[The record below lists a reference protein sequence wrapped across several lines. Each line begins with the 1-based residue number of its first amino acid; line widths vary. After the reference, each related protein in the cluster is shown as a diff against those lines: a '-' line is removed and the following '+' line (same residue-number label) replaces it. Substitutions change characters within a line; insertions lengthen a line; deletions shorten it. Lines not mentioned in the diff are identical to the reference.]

1 MDVLEIGEKMRVL
14 LFLTFTLLATPAF
27 GEKPHQ
33 LLPTDCSGAIG
44 ILLHQA
50 GVTKEALFLS
60 RAKNGRECLYKLRET
75 QLSKAEE
82 SVQEQIFRGV
92 KIDGTSL
99 FKELGEKTV
108 LAPIELWPPMIDRT
122 VAAAPPQESL
132 GALPDMNFHQY
143 DVAQTQPG
151 QNLPS
156 VFEEGEGTILHCD
169 GTAEFAVALAK
180 KRLLGQ
186 VVVAIN
192 KGKLID
198 VFLLQRKG
206 PRFQFQKLAKRLSI
220 KAKIAAK
227 EIGIEGAV
235 ELETISPLAKLTV
248 LGPTIRIE

>member
-1 MDVLEIGEKMRVL
+1 MRVL
-14 LFLTFTLLATPAF
+14 LILTFILLAPPAF

-44 ILLHQA
+44 ILLHRA

-60 RAKNGRECLYKLRET
+60 REKNGRECLYKLRKM
-75 QLSKAEE
+75 QLYKAEE
-82 SVQEQIFRGV
+82 SVQELIFRRV
-92 KIDGTSL
+92 KIDGTTL
-99 FKELGEKTV
+99 FKELDEKTV
-108 LAPIELWPPMIDRT
+108 LAPIDLWPTMIDRT
-122 VAAAPPQESL
+122 VAAAPPQESV

-151 QNLPS
+151 HDLPS
-156 VFEEGEGTILHCD
+156 VVEEGEGTILHCD

-180 KRLLGQ
+180 KRLLGH

-220 KAKIAAK
+220 RAPKAAQ
-227 EIGIEGAV
+227 EIGKEGSV
-235 ELETISPLAKLTV
+235 EFETIAPLTKMTV

>member
-1 MDVLEIGEKMRVL
+1 MRVL
-14 LFLTFTLLATPAF
+14 LLLTLILLATPAF

-60 RAKNGRECLYKLRET
+60 RAKNGRECLYKLRKT
-75 QLSKAEE
+75 QLYKAET
-82 SVQEQIFRGV
+82 SAQEQMFRGES
-92 KIDGTSL
+92 IDGTTV
-99 FKELGEKTV
+99 FKELDEKTV
-108 LAPIELWPPMIDRT
+108 LAPIDIWPPLIDKT
-122 VAAAPPQESL
+122 VAAAPPQGSV

-151 QNLPS
+151 ENLPS
-156 VFEEGEGTILHCD
+156 VTEEGGGTILHCD

-180 KRLLGQ
+180 KRILGQ
-186 VVVAIN
+186 VVIAIN

-198 VFLLQRKG
+198 VFLLQCKG

-220 KAKIAAK
+220 KAQKAAK
-227 EIGIEGAV
+227 EIGKEGAV
-235 ELETISPLAKLTV
+235 ELETIAPLAKVTV
-248 LGPTIRIE
+248 NGPSIRVE

>member
-1 MDVLEIGEKMRVL
+1 MRVL
-14 LFLTFTLLATPAF
+14 LFLTLILLATPAF

-33 LLPTDCSGAIG
+33 LIPTDCSGAIG
-44 ILLHQA
+44 ILLHRA

-60 RAKNGRECLYKLRET
+60 RAKNGRECLYKLRKT
-75 QLSKAEE
+75 QLFKAKE
-82 SVQEQIFRGV
+82 SVQEQIFRRI
-92 KIDGTSL
+92 KIDGTTL
-99 FKELGEKTV
+99 FKELDEKTV
-108 LAPIELWPPMIDRT
+108 LAPIDRWPSMIDGT
-122 VAAAPPQESL
+122 VAIAAPQGGV
-132 GALPDMNFHQY
+132 GALPDMTFHQY

-180 KRLLGQ
+180 KRLLGHI
-186 VVVAIN
+186 VVAIN

-220 KAKIAAK
+220 TPQKAAK
-227 EIGIEGAV
+227 EIGNEGSV
-235 ELETISPLAKLTV
+235 ELETIAPLAKMTV
-248 LGPTIRIE
+248 IGPTIRIE